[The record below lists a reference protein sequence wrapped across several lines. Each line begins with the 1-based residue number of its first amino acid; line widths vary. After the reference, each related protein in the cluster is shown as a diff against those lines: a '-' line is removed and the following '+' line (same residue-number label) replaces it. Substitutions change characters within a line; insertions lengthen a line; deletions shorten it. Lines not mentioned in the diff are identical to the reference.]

1 MGHFHKLFQDV
12 LLYGPTCFE
21 IKFYSIKLIL
31 LCYNTYLRKFCS
43 LYLFE
48 YLFNAPQLAENTS
61 MVPNSSLFTQSHQ
74 PICLFKMSFFCIHGN
89 RLLVYYF
96 LFIRQRRQV
105 IAVKTLSLYIYI
117 YIYIYIYTY
126 VYFVV
131 QRVRQLSQEPVFIHY
146 GNKNCIHISSTVMV
160 Q

>member
-1 MGHFHKLFQDV
+1 MLNHILNFPSSENLNCRMVHIKERTSKWVIFTNCFKMSCFT
-12 LLYGPTCFE
+12 GPTCFE
-21 IKFYSIKLIL
+21 IKFYSIELIL
-31 LCYNTYLRKFCS
+31 LCYNTYLCKFCS

-48 YLFNAPQLAENTS
+48 YLFNAPRLAENTG

-105 IAVKTLSLYIYI
+105 IAVKTLSLS
-117 YIYIYIYTY
+117 
-126 VYFVV
+126 
-131 QRVRQLSQEPVFIHY
+131 LS
-146 GNKNCIHISSTVMV
+146 GKKW
-160 Q
+160 